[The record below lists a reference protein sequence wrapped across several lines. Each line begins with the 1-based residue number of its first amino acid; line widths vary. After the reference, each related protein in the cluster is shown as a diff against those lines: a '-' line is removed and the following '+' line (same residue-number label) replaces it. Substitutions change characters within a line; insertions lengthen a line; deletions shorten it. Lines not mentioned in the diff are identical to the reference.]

1 MKVEYIKPDAIIVCE
16 SWLGAE
22 HKDAEIF
29 PDNYKKNVFRKD

>member
-1 MKVEYIKPDAIIVCE
+1 MKVYIEYIKPDAIIGCE

-29 PDNYKKNVFRKD
+29 PDNYLTPNE